1 MPRLLLNAETKVFE
15 DKATNGLQPM
25 NAHRLEWSSCCWH
38 QIESRQK
45 AIVKFGQSAQ
55 GQSSHA
61 LKTVHR
67 PAAQSFDLPWHANRA
82 FQCLLVS
89 PQAFAHK
96 EPKIA
101 NRIGLTNPAQA
112 PCLANRGPLSEQA
125 LYQLP

>member
-15 DKATNGLQPM
+15 DKATNELQPM
-25 NAHRLEWSSCCWH
+25 NAHRLGWSSCCWH
-38 QIESRQK
+38 QIENRQK

-67 PAAQSFDLPWHANRA
+67 QAAQSFDWPWHANRA

-89 PQAFAHK
+89 PRAFAHK
-96 EPKIA
+96 EPKTA
-101 NRIGLTNPAQA
+101 NRIGLTNQAQA
-112 PCLANRGPLSEQA
+112 PCLVSRGPLNEQA
-125 LYQLP
+125 LYQQP